1 MVPCSHA
8 AIMSTPICIGC
19 IFRRLK
25 PFASSFV
32 ITAPFLTTTLSSAT
46 AILPASTVV
55 FNPSFCSVVIAGP
68 GGSPV
73 GPFWTV
79 MSSGAM
85 SPALAADGMR
95 LRLSIAK
102 SLNGLSFENMTA
114 VSPVTLSE
122 RAVRSLPAFSIAFLM
137 SMFLL
142 TFTVAL
148 PFRFAFIFCICFVG
162 IFLMFSI
169 PMTEYSL
176 ARAASFSTS
185 SAFRDLSIHNHRFA
199 HGSFQYDAL
208 YLVGTLGQHRLQL
221 VQYGIN
227 VVCELRIFHAFRA
240 HRHVERNG
248 VLHPQRN
255 GFREALHH
263 LFHGHRRH
271 DGLGHPSL
279 GTEVFSKHLADRHH
293 ERRFAEEISIIFEHG
308 AHLFG
313 VGCHAF
319 QVALGYGIRY
329 FVGHYSYFH
338 ILSPAVRQ
346 HHVFAEALLGPLW
359 VYILEYYVKF
369 HALCE
374 VSLRLAS
381 YLLYRVFHFHT
392 NVLLPQKRDSIR
404 TLLRI
409 AVKYINIPRIL
420 PMRRMPI
427 PFTPF
432 IR

>member
-255 GFREALHH
+255 GFREALYH

-271 DGLGHPSL
+271 DG
-279 GTEVFSKHLADRHH
+279 
-293 ERRFAEEISIIFEHG
+293 
-308 AHLFG
+308 
-313 VGCHAF
+313 
-319 QVALGYGIRY
+319 
-329 FVGHYSYFH
+329 
-338 ILSPAVRQ
+338 
-346 HHVFAEALLGPLW
+346 LGPLW

-409 AVKYINIPRIL
+409 AVKHINIPRIL
-420 PMRRMPI
+420 RMRRMPI